1 MQRRLRLYRQMIL
14 LCLILLECFLIWLLL
29 EKEAPPAETDWLT
42 AYSAESDEFRAMD
55 FGDGTL
61 KQAHELADQWDTEV
75 YSVLAAWLIDYQSL
89 TAEHSVLTGDSTLE
103 ESAGTVKVPLPDKER
118 YRQILA
124 RYEQEKSIEWTKLIN
139 GYRTI
144 LADLKCF
151 PVALDEEGLDGLTY
165 ENGWGDART
174 YGGDRLHEGTD
185 ICDKDNVRGS
195 YPIVSMTDGVVE
207 HVGWLEQGGYR
218 IGIRSPNGAYVYYA
232 HLASY
237 AKEFTVGEEVSV
249 GQVLGM
255 MGDTGYSKVEG
266 TTGNFVVHLHLGIY
280 FETDHYAELSVN
292 PYYILKYLENS
303 TVSYTKESY
312 LWYTEYD
319 RKE

>member
-1 MQRRLRLYRQMIL
+1 MQRRLKLYRQIVF
-14 LCLILLECFLIWLLL
+14 LCLILLEILLIWLLL
-29 EKEAPPAETDWLT
+29 RKEAPPAETDWLT
-42 AYSAESDEFRAMD
+42 AYATESDEFRAMN
-55 FGDGTL
+55 FGNGVL
-61 KQAHELADQWDTEV
+61 EQAYELAEKWKVEV
-75 YSVLAAWLIDYQSL
+75 YSILAAWLVEYTSV
-89 TAEHSVLTGDSTLE
+89 TAEHSSLKGEAVSG
-103 ESAGTVKVPLPDKER
+103 ESADPTTTLLPDEER
-118 YRQILA
+118 YREIKAQ
-124 RYEQEKSIEWTKLIN
+124 YEQEKSVEWTKLIN

-144 LADLKCF
+144 LADVQCF
-151 PVALDEEGLDGLTY
+151 PVALDENGLEGLTY

-185 ICDKDNVRGS
+185 ICDRENVRGS
-195 YPIVSMTDGVVE
+195 YPIVSMTEGVVE

-218 IGIRSPNGAYVYYA
+218 IGIRSPHGAYFYYA

-237 AKEFTVGEEVSV
+237 AKEFSVGETVTA